1 MPDGSDSARTEPVAA
16 TARNARSLGYSPGLD
31 GLRALAV
38 IAVLLYHA
46 DLPWI
51 PSGFLGVDVFFVI
64 SGYLITSLLL
74 TESRRTGTVDFRRFW
89 YRRVRRLLPALFLM
103 IGVVALYTVVFLPDE
118 ASKLRGDLVSSI
130 FYVNNWWQIFH
141 HQSYFAAA
149 GRPPMLQHLWSLA
162 VEEQF
167 YLFWPMIFI
176 FLMFL
181 FQRQRSRMLLAI
193 GAGIVASTVL
203 MAVLYQPLGDPSR
216 VYFGTDTRASTILVG
231 VALAFAWSPW
241 RLQAQVGKGARFV
254 LDAVG
259 ISALA
264 ALVWTVLNVNEFQP
278 GLYRGGF
285 LVVAILAAL
294 VIAVAVHPV
303 GGLLNA
309 FLSLPILR
317 WIGKRSYG
325 IYLWHWPVYM
335 ITRPTLDVPLT
346 GLPLLTLR
354 IAITVTLA
362 ELSYRY
368 VEQPVRHGTFL
379 EHFGRLRMSEGA
391 ERSRLTRLTLISGGA
406 VAVALVVI
414 VVGLVNAGPAPLPPG
429 FSSKTASASGIIST
443 TTTTTSTTL
452 ATAAPTG
459 TDPSTTTTVAP
470 PTPKP
475 IIGIGDSV
483 MLGAQ
488 NALGAR
494 MSGFVVNA
502 AVSRH
507 FGEAVDI
514 ARQYRDAGQLG
525 DAVVVHMGTNG
536 LVTASEFDA
545 MMDSF
550 RTVKRVVIVSL
561 KVPRAWEGQDNDV
574 LRDGV
579 TRWPNAVLFDWNS
592 LGNAHP
598 EWFWDDGF
606 HLQPAGAAA
615 YADAIANVITPVPA
629 KN

>member
-1 MPDGSDSARTEPVAA
+1 MPDGSVSARTEPASSP
-16 TARNARSLGYSPGLD
+16 ARNARGLGYIPGLD

-38 IAVLLYHA
+38 TAVLLYHA
-46 DLPWI
+46 DMPWI
-51 PSGFLGVDVFFVI
+51 PAGFLGVDVFFVI

-74 TESRRTGTVDFRRFW
+74 SESRKTGRVDFRRFW

-103 IGVVALYTVVFLPDE
+103 LGVVAFYTVVFLPSE
-118 ASKLRGDLVSSI
+118 ASKLRSDLTASI

-167 YLFWPMIFI
+167 YLFWPMLFI
-176 FLMFL
+176 LGMFL
-181 FQRQRSRMLLAI
+181 FQRKRSRMLLAI
-193 GAGIVASTVL
+193 GIGIVVSTLL
-203 MAVLYQPLGDPSR
+203 MAILYDPLGDPSR
-216 VYFGTDTRASTILVG
+216 VYYGTDTRASTLLVG

-241 RLQAQVGKGARFV
+241 RLQAKVGRGARYV
-254 LDAVG
+254 LDG
-259 ISALA
+259 IGIGALL
-264 ALVWTVLNVNEFQP
+264 ALVWTVHNVNEFQP

-285 LVVAILAAL
+285 LVVAILAAM

-303 GGLLNA
+303 GGLLNK
-309 FLSLPILR
+309 FLSLPILI

-335 ITRPTLDVPLT
+335 VTRPTLDVPLT
-346 GLPLLTLR
+346 GLPLLTIR

-368 VEQPVRHGTFL
+368 VEQPIRHGTFMA
-379 EHFGRLRMSEGA
+379 HFGRLRMSEGA
-391 ERSRLTRLTLISGGA
+391 ERSRLTRLTLLSGGA

-429 FSSKTASASGIIST
+429 FSNRSATASAQAGPGATTTTKAATAVTGPGAST
-443 TTTTTSTTL
+443 TTT
-452 ATAAPTG
+452 
-459 TDPSTTTTVAP
+459 AP
-470 PTPKP
+470 PVSANPP
-475 IIGIGDSV
+475 IGIGDSV

-488 NALGAR
+488 GALEAR
-494 MSGFVVNA
+494 MPGFVTNA

-514 ARQYRDAGQLG
+514 ARGYRDAGQLG
-525 DAVVVHMGTNG
+525 DAVVIHMGTNG
-536 LVTASEFDA
+536 LVTAGEFDA
-545 MMDSF
+545 MMDSL
-550 RTVKRVVIVSL
+550 RTVKRVVIVNL
-561 KVPRAWEGQDNDV
+561 KVPRNWEGQDNDV

-579 TRWPNAVLFDWNS
+579 ARWPNAVLLDWNS

-598 EWFWDDGF
+598 EWFWEDGF
-606 HLQPAGAAA
+606 HLQPTGAAA
-615 YADAIANVITPVPA
+615 YADAIAGAIAAPPA
-629 KN
+629 KS

>member
-1 MPDGSDSARTEPVAA
+1 MPAGLDSARTEPASSP
-16 TARNARSLGYSPGLD
+16 ARNARALGYIPGLD

-38 IAVLLYHA
+38 TAVLLYHA

-51 PSGFLGVDVFFVI
+51 PAGFLGVDVFFVI

-74 TESRRTGTVDFRRFW
+74 NESRRTGTVDFRRFW

-103 IGVVALYTVVFLPDE
+103 IGVVAFYTVVFLPGE

-167 YLFWPMIFI
+167 YLFWPMLFI
-176 FLMFL
+176 LGMFL
-181 FQRQRSRMLLAI
+181 FQRKRSRMLIAI
-193 GAGIVASTVL
+193 GVGIVVSTLL
-203 MAVLYQPLGDPSR
+203 MAIMFNPLGDPSR
-216 VYFGTDTRASTILVG
+216 VYYGTDTRASTLLVG
-231 VALAFAWSPW
+231 VALAFAWSPG
-241 RLQAQVGKGARFV
+241 RLQAKVGPGARYV
-254 LDAVG
+254 LDAIG

-264 ALVWTVLNVNEFQP
+264 CLLWTVLNVSEFQP

-285 LVVAILAAL
+285 LVVAILTAL

-309 FLSLPILR
+309 FLSLGVLR

-335 ITRPTLDVPLT
+335 ITRPQLDVPLT
-346 GLPLLTLR
+346 GLPLLAIR
-354 IAITVTLA
+354 IGVTVTLA

-368 VEQPVRHGTFL
+368 VEQPIREGTFMR
-379 EHFGRLRMSEGA
+379 HFDRLRQSEGS
-391 ERSRLTRLTLISGGA
+391 ERSRLTRLTLLSGGA
-406 VAVALVVI
+406 AALVLVVI
-414 VVGLVNAGPAPLPPG
+414 VVGLVSAGPAPLPPG
-429 FSSKTASASGIIST
+429 FSTHSASASAREGPKAT
-443 TTTTTSTTL
+443 TATTAGSN
-452 ATAAPTG
+452 
-459 TDPSTTTTVAP
+459 PSTITTVP
-470 PTPKP
+470 PVPVKP

-488 NALGAR
+488 SALEAR
-494 MSGFVVNA
+494 MPGFITNA

-525 DAVVVHMGTNG
+525 DVVVVHMGTNG
-536 LVTASEFDA
+536 LITASEFDA
-545 MMDSF
+545 MMDSL
-550 RTVKRVVIVSL
+550 RAVKRVVIVNL
-561 KVPRAWEGQDNDV
+561 RVPRRWEGQDNDV
-574 LRDGV
+574 LAAGV
-579 TRWPNAVLFDWNS
+579 ARWPNAVLLDWNTV
-592 LGNAHP
+592 GNANP
-598 EWFWDDGF
+598 GWFWNDGF
-606 HLQPAGAAA
+606 HLRPDGAIS
-615 YADAIANVITPVPA
+615 YAELIAQAIARPA
-629 KN
+629 AKA

>member
-1 MPDGSDSARTEPVAA
+1 MPDGSDSARTEPVAPP
-16 TARNARSLGYSPGLD
+16 ARNARSLGYIPGLD

-46 DLPWI
+46 ELPWI
-51 PSGFLGVDVFFVI
+51 PAGFLGVDVFFVI

-74 TESRRTGTVDFRRFW
+74 TESRRTGKVDFRRFW

-118 ASKLRGDLVSSI
+118 AAKLRGDLVSSI

-181 FQRQRSRMLLAI
+181 FQRERGRMLIAI
-193 GAGIVASTVL
+193 CAGIGLSTLL
-203 MAVLYQPLGDPSR
+203 MALMFDPLGDPSR
-216 VYFGTDTRASTILVG
+216 VYYGTDTRAATLLVG

-241 RLQAQVGKGARFV
+241 RLQAKVGKGARVV

-259 ISALA
+259 LSALA
-264 ALVWTVLNVNEFQP
+264 ALVWIVLNVNEFQA

-285 LVVAILAAL
+285 LVVAILAAM

-303 GGLLNA
+303 GGVLNA
-309 FLSLPILR
+309 FLSLPVLR

-346 GLPLLTLR
+346 GLPLLAIR
-354 IAITVTLA
+354 IGITVILA

-368 VEQPVRHGTFL
+368 VEQPIRNGTFTAHL
-379 EHFGRLRMSEGA
+379 GRLRMSEGD
-391 ERSRLTRLTLISGGA
+391 ERSHLTRVTLVSGGA
-406 VAVALVVI
+406 VAVAVLVI
-414 VVGLVNAGPAPLPPG
+414 VVGLVNAGPTPLPPG
-429 FSSKTASASGIIST
+429 FSSRTASAQGTLPETTSTTHQPATVPATEPDGST
-443 TTTTTSTTL
+443 TTTL
-452 ATAAPTG
+452 
-459 TDPSTTTTVAP
+459 AP
-470 PTPKP
+470 PPPKP

-488 NALGAR
+488 GALEAR
-494 MSGFVVNA
+494 MPGIVVNA
-502 AVSRH
+502 AVSRP
-507 FGEAVDI
+507 FGGAVEV
-514 ARQYRDAGQLG
+514 ATAYRDAGQLG
-525 DAVVVHMGTNG
+525 DVVVVHMGTNG
-536 LVTASEFDA
+536 LITGGEFDA
-545 MMDSF
+545 MMDAL
-550 RTVKRVVIVSL
+550 RTVERVVIVNL
-561 KVPRAWEGQDNDV
+561 KVPRRWEGQDNDEI
-574 LRDGV
+574 RAGIA
-579 TRWPNAVLFDWNS
+579 RWPNAVMVDWNAQ
-592 LGNAHP
+592 GNAHP
-598 EWFWDDGF
+598 EWFWDDGY
-606 HLQPAGAAA
+606 HLRPDGAAA
-615 YADAIANVITPVPA
+615 YADLIARA
-629 KN
+629 AA

>member
-1 MPDGSDSARTEPVAA
+1 MPDGPVSARTEPASSPA
-16 TARNARSLGYSPGLD
+16 TNARSLGYIPGLD

-38 IAVLLYHA
+38 TAVLLYHA
-46 DLPWI
+46 NLPWI
-51 PSGFLGVDVFFVI
+51 PAGFLGVDVFFVI

-74 TESRRTGTVDFRRFW
+74 TESRKTGKVNFRRFW

-103 IGVVALYTVVFLPDE
+103 IGVVAFYTVVFLPNE
-118 ASKLRGDLVSSI
+118 ASKLRGDLISSI

-167 YLFWPMIFI
+167 YLFWPMLFI
-176 FLMFL
+176 LGMFL
-181 FQRQRSRMLLAI
+181 FQRKRSRMLIAI
-193 GAGIVASTVL
+193 GVGIVVSTLL
-203 MAVLYQPLGDPSR
+203 MAILYNPLGDPSR
-216 VYFGTDTRASTILVG
+216 VYYGTDTRASTLLVG
-231 VALAFAWSPW
+231 VALAFVWSPW
-241 RLQAQVGKGARFV
+241 RLQAKVGRGARFV
-254 LDAVG
+254 LDAIG
-259 ISALA
+259 IGALA
-264 ALVWTVLNVNEFQP
+264 GLVWIVLNVNEFQP

-285 LVVAILAAL
+285 LVVAILAAV

-303 GGLLNA
+303 GGLLNS
-309 FLSLPILR
+309 FLSLPVLI

-335 ITRPTLDVPLT
+335 VTRPTLDVPLT
-346 GLPLLTLR
+346 GLPLLFIR

-368 VEQPVRHGTFL
+368 VEQPIRHGTFMA
-379 EHFGRLRMSEGA
+379 HFGRLRMSEGA
-391 ERSRLTRLTLISGGA
+391 ERSRLTRVTLLSGGA
-406 VAVALVVI
+406 VALVLVVI

-429 FSSKTASASGIIST
+429 FSAGSATASARAGPGAT
-443 TTTTTSTTL
+443 TTTRA
-452 ATAAPTG
+452 ATASATG
-459 TDPSTTTTVAP
+459 PDAPSTTVPPAP
-470 PTPKP
+470 VNP

-488 NALGAR
+488 SALEAR
-494 MSGFVVNA
+494 MPGFVTNA

-514 ARQYRDAGQLG
+514 ARGYRDAGQLG
-525 DAVVVHMGTNG
+525 NAVVVHMGTNG
-536 LVTASEFDA
+536 LVTADEFDA

-550 RTVKRVVIVSL
+550 RTVKRVVIVNL
-561 KVPRAWEGQDNDV
+561 KVPRNWEGQDNDV

-579 TRWPNAVLFDWNS
+579 ARWPNAVLLDWNAA
-592 LGNAHP
+592 GNANP
-598 EWFWDDGF
+598 GWFWDDGF
-606 HLQPAGAAA
+606 HLQPNGAAA
-615 YADAIANVITPVPA
+615 YAGLIADAINRPPA
-629 KN
+629 KS

>member
-1 MPDGSDSARTEPVAA
+1 MPAGSDSARTEPVAPP
-16 TARNARSLGYSPGLD
+16 ARNARSLGYIPGLD

-38 IAVLLYHA
+38 VAVLLYHA

-51 PSGFLGVDVFFVI
+51 PAGFLGVDVFFVI

-74 TESRRTGTVDFRRFW
+74 TESRRTGRVDVRRFW

-118 ASKLRGDLVSSI
+118 ASKLRGDLLSSI
-130 FYVNNWWQIFH
+130 FYVNNWWQIFSD
-141 HQSYFAAA
+141 QSYFVAA
-149 GRPPMLQHLWSLA
+149 GRPPLLQHLWSLA

-181 FQRQRSRMLLAI
+181 FQRERSRMLIAI
-193 GAGIVASTVL
+193 CAGIGLSTLL
-203 MAVLYQPLGDPSR
+203 MALMFDPLGDPSR
-216 VYFGTDTRASTILVG
+216 VYYGTDTRAATLLVG

-241 RLQAQVGKGARFV
+241 RLQANITKGARFV

-259 ISALA
+259 IGALA
-264 ALVWTVLNVNEFQP
+264 ALVWTVLNVNEFQT

-285 LVVAILAAL
+285 LVVAILVAM

-303 GGLLNA
+303 GGVLNA

-346 GLPLLTLR
+346 GLPLLVIR
-354 IAITVTLA
+354 IGITVILA

-368 VEQPVRHGTFL
+368 VEQPIRNGTFMQ
-379 EHFGRLRMSEGA
+379 HFGRLRMSEGA
-391 ERSRLTRLTLISGGA
+391 ERSRLTRVTLVSGGA

-414 VVGLVNAGPAPLPPG
+414 VVGLVNAGPTPLPPG
-429 FSSKTASASGIIST
+429 FSSRTASAQEMLPK
-443 TTTTTSTTL
+443 TTSTTTPGPDTS
-452 ATAAPTG
+452 ATVPLTG
-459 TDPSTTTTVAP
+459 AGATTTTTVAP
-470 PTPKP
+470 PPPKP

-488 NALGAR
+488 RALETR
-494 MSGFVVNA
+494 MPGFVTNA
-502 AVSRH
+502 AVSRP
-507 FGEAVDI
+507 FGGSVEVAT
-514 ARQYRDAGQLG
+514 AYRDAGQLG
-525 DAVVVHMGTNG
+525 DVVVVHMGTNG
-536 LVTASEFDA
+536 LITSGEFDA
-545 MMDSF
+545 LMDALRS
-550 RTVKRVVIVSL
+550 VKRVVVVNV
-561 KVPRAWEGQDNDV
+561 KVPRRWEGPDNDEI
-574 LRDGV
+574 RAGV
-579 TRWPNAVLFDWNS
+579 ARWPNAVMLDWNAE
-592 LGNAHP
+592 GNAHP
-598 EWFWDDGF
+598 QWFWDDGY
-606 HLQPAGAAA
+606 HLRPEGAAV
-615 YADAIANVITPVPA
+615 YADLIAKAGGV
-629 KN
+629 